1 MTPMNND
8 DDLVF
13 LNQGDNDEN
22 AVFQTLEE
30 RNSPLNEVHM
40 LEDDAT
46 EPGLETTI
54 QLTQETRPYWR
65 RVFG

>member
-40 LEDDAT
+40 LEDDPT

-54 QLTQETRPYWR
+54 RLTQETRPYWR